1 MKTTDISGYETGGI
15 MLSEEEL
22 KAKVKELGAQITRD
36 YAGKKP
42 LVIGTLKG
50 AFIFMADLVR
60 EIDLDLEIDF
70 ISASS
75 YGMGTTSSG
84 TIKIKKEPDAELAG
98 RDILIVEDIIDSG
111 NTLKYLKD
119 VYFQDKNA
127 SSVKICTLLD
137 KPARRTAD
145 IVPDYVGFSIEDKF
159 IVGYGLDY
167 QERFRQLPH
176 ITWLAEKK
184 EQQ

>member
-1 MKTTDISGYETGGI
+1 MKPTDISGYEIGGI
-15 MLSEEEL
+15 MLSNEEL
-22 KAKVKELGAQITRD
+22 KARIKELGAQITQD
-36 YAGKKP
+36 YAGEKP
-42 LVIGTLKG
+42 LIIGTLKG
-50 AFIFMADLVR
+50 AFIFMADLIR

-75 YGMGTTSSG
+75 YGMG
-84 TIKIKKEPDAELAG
+84 
-98 RDILIVEDIIDSG
+98 RDILIVEDIKDSG

-119 VYFQDKNA
+119 TYFAGKNVK
-127 SSVKICTLLD
+127 SVRICTLLD

-145 IVPDYVGFSIEDKF
+145 IVPDYTGFSVEDKF

-176 ITWLAEKK
+176 ITWLAEKG

>member
-1 MKTTDISGYETGGI
+1 
-15 MLSEEEL
+15 
-22 KAKVKELGAQITRD
+22 
-36 YAGKKP
+36 
-42 LVIGTLKG
+42 
-50 AFIFMADLVR
+50 
-60 EIDLDLEIDF
+60 
-70 ISASS
+70 
-75 YGMGTTSSG
+75 MGTESSG
-84 TIKIKKEPDAELAG
+84 TIKIQKEPDAELAG

-119 VYFQDKNA
+119 TYFAGKNVK
-127 SSVKICTLLD
+127 SVRICTLLD

-145 IVPDYVGFSIEDKF
+145 IVPDYIGFSVEDKF

-176 ITWLAEKK
+176 ITWLAEKG